1 MPLEEAINAL
11 TDATLK
17 LIELRTEAIEATKAA
32 AAPAAKPAGKAKSA
46 DKEARDIT
54 DSPEDRKPAD
64 GTKAK
69 DSDDACTAAIRDYV
83 AVDEGPERDAR
94 KAKVKEVLEKVGATK
109 RSEIPAAKEKAF
121 VNTLKKLLAAG
132 NLIADE
138 PEAEGEEEGD
148 DDLLD

>member
-64 GTKAK
+64 DHYFLRSILRTNCMC
-69 DSDDACTAAIRDYV
+69 SDN
-83 AVDEGPERDAR
+83 
-94 KAKVKEVLEKVGATK
+94 K
-109 RSEIPAAKEKAF
+109 
-121 VNTLKKLLAAG
+121 
-132 NLIADE
+132 
-138 PEAEGEEEGD
+138 
-148 DDLLD
+148 